1 MAVLQI
7 FEKRYLILIEY
18 SDILSHSFFRDLRP
32 FQIVSLIFSW
42 PWSPCPQ
49 QIYRGE
55 GVPDGE
61 SHFWGR
67 RGGEGDEW
75 SRNLRILMQTGKAL
89 TDHWV
94 PQVKLPITVATILFK
109 NDSDPFLLT
118 YLLLQ
123 LLWFLLQKHSCSHQ
137 CHSARST
144 YTNLIKTVGCSRQA
158 ASGPSFTPLCKKTL
172 VTILTSCFGFYFHRV
187 SSFVTKAGDANIHPG
202 GLFRRQYEF
211 K

>member
-1 MAVLQI
+1 MLTSLKDPEWGSPRKKNSGLPKQPFHGRAVLLVQKDSTRGWDTSRNHRFCFCLCTNPFLVYMAVLQI

-61 SHFWGR
+61 SHFWGQ

-75 SRNLRILMQTGKAL
+75 SRNLRILMQTEKAF
-89 TDHWV
+89 WE
-94 PQVKLPITVATILFK
+94 
-109 NDSDPFLLT
+109 
-118 YLLLQ
+118 
-123 LLWFLLQKHSCSHQ
+123 HSYWPLSFPDETAHNRSH
-137 CHSARST
+137 HF
-144 YTNLIKTVGCSRQA
+144 I
-158 ASGPSFTPLCKKTL
+158 
-172 VTILTSCFGFYFHRV
+172 
-187 SSFVTKAGDANIHPG
+187 
-202 GLFRRQYEF
+202 
-211 K
+211 